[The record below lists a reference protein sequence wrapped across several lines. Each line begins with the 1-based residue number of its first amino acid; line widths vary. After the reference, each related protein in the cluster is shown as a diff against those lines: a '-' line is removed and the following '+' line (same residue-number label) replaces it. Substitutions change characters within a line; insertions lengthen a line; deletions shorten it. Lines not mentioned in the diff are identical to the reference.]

1 MYRGYWQLQRRPF
14 DDFADAEFHYPGESH
29 AGALLKL
36 RYAVEN
42 HQGAALLAGSSGIG
56 KTQLVSTLFAGL
68 EDKFAPQVHLVF
80 PHMPPDQLLAYMAA
94 ELSGTDL
101 TTPTASIQESVR
113 RIQNTLNENAR
124 HGRHAV
130 VVVDEAQLLVDS
142 GALEWMRLL
151 LNFETSN
158 GTGLTL
164 LLVGQPGLLPALQ
177 RLPSLE
183 ERLGVKCLMRPFTAE
198 ETAAYVNH
206 RLGISGAKRSIFSDD
221 ALSAL
226 HHLSDGV
233 PRRINRLADLALL
246 IGFAEERDELT
257 ATQIE
262 AVSEELV
269 TVTPE

>member
-14 DDFADAEFHYPGESH
+14 DDFADAGFYYPGESH

-42 HQGAALLAGSSGIG
+42 YQAAALLAGSSGMG

-68 EDKFAPQVHLVF
+68 DESFGPLVHLVF
-80 PHMPPDQLLAYMAA
+80 PHMPPDQLLAYIAA
-94 ELSGTDL
+94 ELSGGEL
-101 TTPTASIQESVR
+101 ARPTASIQESVR
-113 RIQNTLNENAR
+113 RIQDTLNENAR
-124 HGRHAV
+124 NGRHAV

-151 LNFETSN
+151 LNFETSH

-164 LLVGQPGLLPALQ
+164 LLVGQPGLLPALE
-177 RLPSLE
+177 RLSSLE

-206 RLGISGAKRSIFSDD
+206 RLQIAGAKGAIFTDD
-221 ALSAL
+221 ALTTL
-226 HHLSDGV
+226 HDLSDGV

-257 ATQIE
+257 STQIE
-262 AVSEELV
+262 AVSEELI